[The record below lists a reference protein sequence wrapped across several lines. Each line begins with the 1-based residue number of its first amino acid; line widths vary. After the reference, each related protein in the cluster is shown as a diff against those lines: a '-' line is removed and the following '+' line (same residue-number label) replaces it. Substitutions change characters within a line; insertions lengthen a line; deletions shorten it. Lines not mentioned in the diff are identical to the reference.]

1 MSCVKW
7 IYIYFNQDYRSIM
20 LSHNAKYYSKS
31 ITTSKLKSKS
41 IHQFFT
47 PGGTSSDKEQL
58 SIHKI
63 DVKKKKKCFVT
74 LSVKEILLAHLFLP
88 QTLRIFL
95 LLCLKKKK
103 TRKRILT

>member
-1 MSCVKW
+1 
-7 IYIYFNQDYRSIM
+7 M

-63 DVKKKKKCFVT
+63 DVKKKKCFVT

-88 QTLRIFL
+88 QTLHIFL

>member
-1 MSCVKW
+1 
-7 IYIYFNQDYRSIM
+7 M

-63 DVKKKKKCFVT
+63 DVKKKCFVT

-103 TRKRILT
+103 T